1 MFEKKEDEI
10 TNEGQ
15 VESVVGASVKLE
27 GDYSSDGDI
36 FIHGNVTGKVST
48 KASLSVG
55 ETAEV
60 KADIVAKNVMVAGRV
75 EGNIKADEKVDITA
89 SGKVHGDIAT
99 DDLSIA
105 SGAVFTGSCQ
115 MGEGSGGA
123 EETAEKEIAEE
134 DKK

>member
-1 MFEKKEDEI
+1 MFEKKEGEI
-10 TNEGQ
+10 TNDGQ

-27 GDYSSDGDI
+27 GDFTSDGDI
-36 FIHGNVTGKVST
+36 FIHGNVTGKVAT
-48 KASLSVG
+48 KANLSVG

-60 KADIVAKNVMVAGRV
+60 KADIVAKNVVIAGKV
-75 EGNIKADEKVDITA
+75 EGNIKADEKVDIAT

-115 MGEGSGGA
+115 MGEGEPKETSEPPKEEA
-123 EETAEKEIAEE
+123 EE
-134 DKK
+134 

>member
-1 MFEKKEDEI
+1 MFEKKEGE
-10 TNEGQ
+10 TANEGQ

-27 GDYSSDGDI
+27 GDFSSDGDI
-36 FIHGNVTGKVST
+36 FVHGNVTGKVST

-60 KADIVAKNVMVAGRV
+60 KADIIAKNVMVAGKV
-75 EGNIKADEKVDITA
+75 EGNIKADEKVDIIA
-89 SGKVHGDIAT
+89 SGKVHGDITT

-115 MGEGSGGA
+115 MGEGEQKEASGPP
-123 EETAEKEIAEE
+123 EEIIEE
-134 DKK
+134 